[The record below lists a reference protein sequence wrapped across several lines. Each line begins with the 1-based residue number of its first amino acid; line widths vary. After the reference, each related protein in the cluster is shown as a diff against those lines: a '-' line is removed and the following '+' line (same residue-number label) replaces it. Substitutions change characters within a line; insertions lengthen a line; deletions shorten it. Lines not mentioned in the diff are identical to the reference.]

1 MLIDRPLQGRGAAGM
16 NMINAYYTHAWVCH
30 NPSLYTAS
38 MPWTRSSQAGVPT
51 LTVSTLSDY
60 RRSHLT
66 RLMTSWHSLTPC
78 SSYRV
83 WIEAKVYWTGGGLWT
98 ISCLRD
104 LMLES
109 GRTNSSRLQGMG
121 CGDIRSVPHRNKERT
136 VNHRRGE
143 GLLAWSCYRNN
154 SYLGDLRKA
163 WSLEGEEEVR
173 HTGNSKGGV

>member
-16 NMINAYYTHAWVCH
+16 NMINAYYTHAWAYR

-38 MPWTRSSQAGVPT
+38 MPWTRRSQAGVST

-60 RRSHLT
+60 RSHLT
-66 RLMTSWHSLTPC
+66 RFMTSWHSLTPC
-78 SSYRV
+78 NSHRV
-83 WIEAKVYWTGGGLWT
+83 WMEAKVYWTGGGLWA
-98 ISCLRD
+98 ISCLGD

-109 GRTNSSRLQGMG
+109 ERTNSSRLQEMG
-121 CGDIRSVPHRNKERT
+121 CGNIRSVPYCNKERT

-143 GLLAWSCYRNN
+143 GLAWSCHRN
-154 SYLGDLRKA
+154 SSCLGDLRTA

-173 HTGNSKGGV
+173 HAGNSKGGV